1 MTYLNNNEV
10 LQLATKWHEGQKRK
24 DGKDYITHP
33 IAVAEITLTL
43 AKKNYFCNN
52 LFLDILYQTAILH
65 DVMEDCEGVDKELL
79 SAYPIDP
86 NVIILTDILNKNNYD
101 NYKSM
106 IAAISKNYIA
116 SMIKYAD
123 LTHNLSDL
131 PSKFRDKTDKYMLS
145 KYILNS
151 KWGFE

>member
-79 SAYPIDP
+79 SASPEWAKEKPFGTFRSEDLW
-86 NVIILTDILNKNNYD
+86 VIIDKIRNENEV
-101 NYKSM
+101 
-106 IAAISKNYIA
+106 AA
-116 SMIKYAD
+116 
-123 LTHNLSDL
+123 
-131 PSKFRDKTDKYMLS
+131 
-145 KYILNS
+145 
-151 KWGFE
+151 